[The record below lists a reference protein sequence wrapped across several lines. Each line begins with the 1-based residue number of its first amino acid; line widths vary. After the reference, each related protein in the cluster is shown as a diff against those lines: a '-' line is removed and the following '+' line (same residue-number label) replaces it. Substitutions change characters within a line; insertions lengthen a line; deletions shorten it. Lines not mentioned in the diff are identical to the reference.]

1 MISSRDF
8 CPGSF
13 HLYDADVSWLM
24 LACVLLVT
32 FYSNFS
38 CLLGLNQSKIKAC
51 CDINHVLYLTD
62 VTVKNVLLQSVKQ
75 TKADTLE
82 ATIAGDTKTIKEAD
96 ITVTNTTTNV
106 VYPVKKVS
114 VDSKDAT
121 KVTLT
126 VFSGLTD
133 GKEYNVTLDGV
144 TKSFVATDG
153 TVADVTVDKTTVPYA
168 TETTIKLVATDAQGI
183 VLTEADYGTQDLSKY
198 DFSITTNNGYVN
210 GSKLYLNKVGDTATA
225 EVTYKTGKYGEDGKP
240 VGNIGPKKITITAVE
255 QAAINNYDVR
265 IGKGTDKEFAKA
277 KDTKT
282 IAVGETTNNVAYFM
296 IKDADNKEVS
306 NYYDYTVESSD
317 TAVLMIQSGS
327 SLGTTKSV
335 VLVPVKAGTSYL
347 LIKKNNAIV
356 YSIPITVVAERV
368 VATMTVDKTS
378 ASVSNAIDKPVKV
391 TASFKDQYSDDIAVD
406 GGVKVTCL
414 STTAKDKK
422 PADVTEDNGYFSAV
436 DYTNKSKPFVLFKSK
451 DITEGTYVYKIAYE
465 KDGKEVCA
473 RTVTINVQKP
483 GDAGKST
490 VSFALNMGET
500 SVDAVVDNNYTA
512 DKNFTI
518 SVAELLGNVVK
529 DDALAVDDK
538 LHDNTDPS
546 KGTKVI
552 SIDYVITKDGKPVID
567 TVKAV
572 TDSAITVDANVITV
586 NVTKKGV
593 DNVVAR
599 LATGTYNVTA
609 TIKTLADGKT
619 DPKDY
624 VTKTISNAFV
634 ITDTT
639 PSGTVSIENEKADAD
654 KIEKMVAA
662 AIKYS
667 YGEKS
672 YGANADNTLSVVY
685 VEGTSNGATTK
696 INKDNSATASLEAG
710 QIVNVTKVVVK
721 VEVKTGVYVTQEITT
736 PFKVTAK

>member
-1 MISSRDF
+1 M
-8 CPGSF
+8 
-13 HLYDADVSWLM
+13 
-24 LACVLLVT
+24 
-32 FYSNFS
+32 
-38 CLLGLNQSKIKAC
+38 
-51 CDINHVLYLTD
+51 
-62 VTVKNVLLQSVKQ
+62 
-75 TKADTLE
+75 
-82 ATIAGDTKTIKEAD
+82 
-96 ITVTNTTTNV
+96 TNTTTNV

-183 VLTEADYGTQDLSKY
+183 VLTEADYGTQDASKY

-265 IGKGTDKEFAKA
+265 IGKTADGKYDKA

-282 IAVGETTNNVAYFM
+282 IAVGEATNNVAYFM

-317 TAVLMIQSGS
+317 TGVLMIKSGET
-327 SLGTTKSV
+327 LDDKNV
-335 VLVPVKAGTSYL
+335 VLIPVKAGTSYL
-347 LIKKNNAIV
+347 LLKKNNAIV
-356 YSIPITVVAERV
+356 YSFPITVVAERA

-391 TASFKDQYSDDIAVD
+391 TASFKDQYSDDFAVTS
-406 GGVKVTCL
+406 GVEVTCL
-414 STTAKDKK
+414 STTAQDITTTIVN
-422 PADVTEDNGYFSAV
+422 ANAANAYFSVVTYPNGKAEV
-436 DYTNKSKPFVLFKSK
+436 SFESNGVK
-451 DITEGTYVYKIAYE
+451 EGTYQYKIAYK

-500 SVDAVVDNNYTA
+500 SVDAVVDNNYTT

-529 DDALAVDDK
+529 DDALTVGDK
-538 LHDNTDPS
+538 LDDNTDPL
-546 KGTKVI
+546 KGTAVK
-552 SIDYVITKDGKPVID
+552 SIEYVITKDGKTVID
-567 TVKAV
+567 TAKAV
-572 TDSAITVDANVITV
+572 TSSAITVAGNVITV
-586 NVTKKGV
+586 DVTKKGG

-619 DPKDY
+619 DDPANY

-639 PSGTVSIENEKADAD
+639 PSGTVSVENEKVVAGT
-654 KIEKMVAA
+654 INTMVAS

-672 YGANADNTLSVVY
+672 YGANADNALDVVY
-685 VEGTSNGATTK
+685 VEGTSNGTTTK
-696 INKDNSATASLEAG
+696 INADNSATATLAVG